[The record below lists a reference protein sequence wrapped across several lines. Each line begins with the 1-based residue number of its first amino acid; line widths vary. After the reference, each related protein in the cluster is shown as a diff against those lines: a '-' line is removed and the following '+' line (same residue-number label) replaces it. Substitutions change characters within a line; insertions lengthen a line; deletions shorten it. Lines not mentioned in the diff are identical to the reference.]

1 MPEKEN
7 KKQNKNQ
14 LFSKQEPLWDQKD
27 KDERKKIMAF
37 AERYRQFLSQAK
49 TERWTVDYFKQRAKA
64 ENYLSFEE
72 LGDKGLRPGD
82 RIYFVNRNKAIMLV
96 QIGRRPLSEGLF
108 LVGAHV
114 DAPRLDLKP
123 NPLYEDEMMAL
134 FKTHYYGGIKKY
146 QWLATP
152 LALHGVTY
160 LSDGTA
166 KAIVIGEEES
176 DPVFTITDLLPHL
189 AKDQMQKKMLEAVEG
204 EGLNILAGGLPGKK
218 DSDKGQEERVKKAIL
233 ELLQEKYD
241 MTEEDFLSSEWQA
254 VPAGK
259 ARDIGFDRAY
269 IGGYGQDDRVCCFTA
284 AEALF
289 SLKEVERT
297 AVVLLVDKEE
307 TGSDS
312 NTGMRSRFFE
322 HAVAEMVYATLP
334 QDELTPPELIS
345 RRCLFATRALSAD
358 VTVALDPNYE
368 GVLDKRNAARMGY
381 GVSIS
386 KYTGSRG
393 KYGTSEA
400 NAEFVSEMRRI
411 FQQAGIGWQSGEL
424 GKVDQ
429 GGGGTIAQFLAVYG
443 MDVLDCGVP
452 LLSMH
457 APLEIAHKADI
468 YETYKAY
475 QAFLRPLYPRRER
488 ISPWEEFSIEKG
500 VGYK

>member
-1 MPEKEN
+1 MTDKESKKNN
-7 KKQNKNQ
+7 KKHLNYKV
-14 LFSKQEPLWDQKD
+14 EALWDQKD
-27 KDERKKIMAF
+27 KDERKKIMTF
-37 AERYRQFLSQAK
+37 AEGYRQFLSTAK
-49 TERWTVDYFKQRAKA
+49 TERWAVDYFEERAKA
-64 ENYLSFEE
+64 EGYVPFEE
-72 LGDKGLRPGD
+72 LGDKGLQAGD
-82 RIYFVNRNKAIMLV
+82 RIYFINRNKAIMLA
-96 QIGRRPLSEGLF
+96 QIGRRPLSEGL
-108 LVGAHV
+108 LLIGAHL

-146 QWLATP
+146 QWLTTP
-152 LALHGVTY
+152 LALHGFTV
-160 LSDGTA
+160 LADGQSQ
-166 KAIVIGEEES
+166 KVIIGEDEK

-189 AKDQMQKKMLEAVEG
+189 AKDQMQKKMVEAVEG
-204 EGLNILAGGLPGKK
+204 EGLNILAGGLPAKK
-218 DSDKGQEERVKKAIL
+218 DEKAEERVKRAVL
-233 ELLQEKYD
+233 ELLQDKYG
-241 MTEEDFLSSEWQA
+241 MTEADFLSSEWQA

-269 IGGYGQDDRVCCFTA
+269 VGGYGQDDRVCCFTA
-284 AEALF
+284 VEALF
-289 SLKEVERT
+289 SRKEVDRT

-322 HAVAEMVYATLP
+322 HAIAEMIYASLP
-334 QDELTPPELIS
+334 QDELIPPELIS
-345 RRCLFATRALSAD
+345 RRCLFASRALSAD
-358 VTVALDPNYE
+358 VTVAIDPNYE

-400 NAEFVSEMRRI
+400 NAEFVGEVRRI
-411 FQQAGIGWQSGEL
+411 FEQAGIHWQSGEL

-457 APLEIAHKADI
+457 APFEVAHKCDI
-468 YETYKAY
+468 YETYRAY
-475 QAFLRPLYPRRER
+475 QAFLAASLP
-488 ISPWEEFSIEKG
+488 
-500 VGYK
+500 